1 MSFLIKGIEALG
13 NGIKDGAIGVGKGI
27 EQTAVGGAK
36 FVAAAGEGVA
46 AGVVCIGGTS
56 SKGCKTLSKLAAK
69 NIKEGPLEMLTGPF
83 AVAQGVIDGT
93 IGAAVAGSLVTVG
106 ELAKDVGLPGVGN
119 VLESKEVEAIVNIA
133 ATVAVT
139 AVAAAATGGASVL
152 LEGAAA
158 GGAEAEALE
167 NAAQTVQEAADFLAA
182 NEDAA
187 AATTESVGSA
197 ASNAADIAADEGSEA
212 SESAHKALEETE
224 EKFSELDK
232 DASKPEP
239 TTKAGRA
246 LRAIKNT
253 AKFLYSPE
261 SLLKTGALLNSAQWL
276 AFFTCQSIPLG
287 FLTRDQVR
295 EHIAAIPLMPFASA
309 LFDSLQQ
316 TSSKMKVWDDS
327 KLNELSDNYAKACE
341 TLLRAGAVTIKQT
354 DTACDVQK
362 QIDGLLKS
370 TDSELSKAIKNV
382 KDARKALHDQ
392 RIQAGGLS
400 DWPLLK
406 GSGLNPDYNL
416 EKVKPY
422 KILTDIRIPQIRSD
436 TGKIQTLR
444 TGRFVVCMKFTYRP
458 TKGSNPPSWVSD
470 PRWYQ
475 LNGTW
480 TTLITLNDA
489 YLHQFFLRNNSDA
502 ALPPDYKNKRSMCVM
517 NPFSNNKLLGGWTE
531 LQNAFVSNTQWEFF
545 HVDGSK
551 VSQVKGTITPC
562 LTQGG
567 DYTDPLYTGPIIG
580 PYGNCAAPKSTI
592 DGIGFVPFSSLW
604 QTFFVGSALECQYS
618 KNKIVTKN
626 IPLKK
631 GVVVSLVGGDQTMG
645 KPAEYPNWK
654 SSAAGVPMV
663 YTIDGVPYVSRE
675 LSVFS
680 LDSND
685 DSALNI
691 SPAAFQYIFQYK
703 DPSSCLH
710 TIMNARAQRGWELY
724 SHLRPT
730 LLNMKKRHNIYKNL
744 SLLGATCIIVLV
756 ANKFLANNHPIA
768 QNVLVLVLVLVLV
781 RCYKA
786 GLVSDIRDMLAPA
799 Q

>member
-158 GGAEAEALE
+158 TEEEMEAAR
-167 NAAQTVQEAADFLAA
+167 TVQEAADFLAA

-224 EKFSELDK
+224 EKFSDLDK

-246 LRAIKNT
+246 LRAIKKT
-253 AKFLYSPE
+253 AKFLYSPR
-261 SLLKTGALLNSAQWL
+261 SLLSATALMNSAQWL
-276 AFFTCQSIPLG
+276 AFLTCQSLPLG
-287 FLTRDQVR
+287 FLTPDQVR
-295 EHIAAIPLMPFASA
+295 KHIAAIPLMPFVSA

-316 TSSKMKVWDDS
+316 TSSKMEVWDDS
-327 KLNELSDNYAKACE
+327 KLNQLSVNYAKACE
-341 TLLRAGAVTIKQT
+341 TLLQMGGAVTT
-354 DTACDVQK
+354 DTACDVQQ

-370 TDSELSKAIKNV
+370 TDPKLSEAIKNV
-382 KDARKALHDQ
+382 KDARKALQEQ

-400 DWPLLK
+400 DRPLLK

-416 EKVKPY
+416 EKVEPY
-422 KILTDIRIPQIRSD
+422 KILTDAKIPQIRSD
-436 TGKIQTLR
+436 PGKIQTLP

-458 TKGSNPPSWVSD
+458 TKGSNPPQWVSD

-502 ALPPDYKNKRSMCVM
+502 ALPPDYKDKRSMCVM
-517 NPFSNNKLLGGWTE
+517 TTFSNNKLQGGWTE
-531 LQNAFVSNTQWEFF
+531 LQNAFVSNTPWEFF

-604 QTFFVGSALECQYS
+604 QTFFVGSATECQYS

-631 GVVVSLVGGDQTMG
+631 GVVVTLVGGDQTMG
-645 KPAEYPNWK
+645 KPTEYPNWK
-654 SSAAGVPMV
+654 SSAGVPMV

-703 DPSSCLH
+703 DPSSCLR
-710 TIMNARAQRGWELY
+710 TIKNAKAQRGWELY